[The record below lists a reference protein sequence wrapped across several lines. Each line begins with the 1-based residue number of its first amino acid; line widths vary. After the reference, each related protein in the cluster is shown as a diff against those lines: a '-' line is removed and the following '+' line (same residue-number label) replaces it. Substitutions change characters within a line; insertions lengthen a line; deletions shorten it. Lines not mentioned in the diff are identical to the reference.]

1 MNNSGPIA
9 GDRFIREAEEH
20 HRSGLSRV
28 QRYEM
33 RKKGIYPPK
42 RTIPGTT
49 SAKGVLESE
58 FERWMRG
65 EWPPTNQLCA
75 EGS

>member
-1 MNNSGPIA
+1 MSDSKFMT

-49 SAKGVLESE
+49 SAKGILESE
-58 FERWMRG
+58 FELWMRG
-65 EWPPTNQLCA
+65 EWPPSNQICEA
-75 EGS
+75 HR